1 MSGFIMWLSGAWVI
15 LERAQNEELH
25 HPNNSDNPML
35 GSVGLYRRFT
45 GVEGLTME
53 TDTQLEFHIMKIGS
67 VELGCGDCDEVVLL
81 KCLED
86 DISEQDAYDYLMPLV
101 YRDTNDA
108 GGYFCHRV
116 ETIQRSDN
124 EVLCIIHHRYNT

>member
-1 MSGFIMWLSGAWVI
+1 
-15 LERAQNEELH
+15 
-25 HPNNSDNPML
+25 ML
-35 GSVGLYRRFT
+35 GSMGLYRRIT
-45 GVEGLTME
+45 GMEGLTME
-53 TDTQLEFHIMKIGS
+53 TDTKLEFHIMKIGS
-67 VELGCGDCDEVVLL
+67 VELGCGDCDEFVLL

-86 DISEQDAYDYLMPLV
+86 DISEQDAYDYLIPLV

-116 ETIQRSDN
+116 ETFQRSDN